1 MKKLATVLMLS
12 FFALTASAA
21 FADDHKSCAEKSVE
35 KSADKSAK
43 KSCAGMKCCAGD
55 KASEKKA
62 AKPADKS
69 ETAKPAADAKGGAS
83 SN

>member
-21 FADDHKSCAEKSVE
+21 LADDHKKCDEK
-35 KSADKSAK
+35 ATK
-43 KSCAGMKCCAGD
+43 KSCAGKTGMKCCAGE

-62 AKPADKS
+62 EKPAEKT
-69 ETAKPAADAKGGAS
+69 ETAKPAADGKGGAS